1 MALHFHK
8 VLEPNVKKG
17 RNVPDC
23 QPTDCILETDHVPLV
38 DADAGHLLSR
48 AEPRHEP
55 LHPGPE
61 VDDDG
66 DVEEREE
73 ETEHVEL
80 VGVALVEGAAAGAR
94 ALEKAN
100 PSGDGL

>member
-1 MALHFHK
+1 M
-8 VLEPNVKKG
+8 LEADVKKG

-23 QPTDCILETDHVPLV
+23 QPADCILETDHVPLV
-38 DADAGHLLSR
+38 DANAGHLLSR
-48 AEPRHEP
+48 AESRDEP

-73 ETEHVEL
+73 EAEHVEL